1 MPKLSQKLHMKQHSV
16 DQVMLGSYALQDLSM
31 SKSHYSK
38 MISRNGGAT
47 EPLSYHSTFQQVQM
61 SERIKKLESNRDVQS
76 SLIIRS
82 TADEY
87 YKNF

>member
-1 MPKLSQKLHMKQHSV
+1 
-16 DQVMLGSYALQDLSM
+16 MLGNHALQDLSM

-38 MISRNGGAT
+38 IGRNGGAT

-76 SLIIRS
+76 SKIIKS